1 MNNTP
6 PPRPRGGNLLGWSGP
21 RRPPSTTERRRGCAA
36 GVWIDALGKRPE
48 DMTQTE
54 ARRINAILGSLPGWE
69 KKGKMPP
76 EHPYGRQRV
85 FVHNISD

>member
-1 MNNTP
+1 MNNT

-36 GVWIDALGKRPE
+36 EVWIDALGKRPE

-54 ARRINAILGSLPGWE
+54 ARKVRDEQQMNNQTTAQRRQPLSG
-69 KKGKMPP
+69 GK
-76 EHPYGRQRV
+76 
-85 FVHNISD
+85 